1 MSLFMIRRN
10 KYFKYFITLVLLQ
23 KSTWELTENHYL
35 KVNEEKNDKVTQH
48 IKEKL
53 NSMVFQITVSNKNL
67 FPKSHRV

>member
-1 MSLFMIRRN
+1 MIRSN

-23 KSTWELTENHYL
+23 KSMWELTENHYL

-48 IKEKL
+48 IKEKF
-53 NSMVFQITVSNKNL
+53 NSMVFQITVSNNNL

>member
-67 FPKSHRV
+67 LPQSHRV